1 MKSKMILCGVALT
14 AMLAGCSKPGGNT
27 YSTPSY
33 ETGGAAAD
41 EMLATDPGGEKYKPN
56 AISPVHMVADAPVST
71 FAVDV
76 DTGAYANVRRFLT
89 QGQKPPVDAV
99 RTEEMINYF
108 RYDYPLPT
116 DREAPF
122 SVTTDVAQ
130 SPWNQ
135 DTKILR
141 IGLRGYDLPYSGRP
155 AANLVFLVDV
165 SGSMDEPDKLPLV
178 KSALSTLAD
187 NLGREDRVAIV
198 VYAGAAGVVLDSTS
212 DPAEIKD
219 ALDELSAGGS
229 TAGGEGLQLAYSI
242 AREHFIKGGV
252 NRILVATDGDFN
264 VGITD
269 QAELEKLIEHERDD
283 GITLTTLGFG
293 QGNLND
299 SLMESIADLGNG
311 NYAYIDSAMEAKKVL
326 SEELS
331 STLFTIAKDVKV
343 QVEFNPA
350 YVSQYRL
357 IGYENRAL
365 AEQDFDNDKVDAG
378 DIGAGHQVTAIYEV
392 VPTGTKGWLS
402 DRRYTDNRREATG
415 EAGRRNGVRPPPLQ
429 IARRQHLPPDRA
441 PGGRPLLATRALP
454 QGDMAFAT
462 AVAAFG
468 QKLRGDTRLGDIAY
482 ADIRRLAGNP
492 DGYWRQEFVKLTEL
506 AEARQVPGNRDGTGS
521 AREVRAR
528 HDCHSRERPGK
539 CPTPAAL
546 SRHPNKR
553 LTPREP
559 PPSLAPTPR
568 GSLMK
573 LLLATALAISA
584 APAAAQTAPRPDQ
597 LAFRD
602 LYKELVETD
611 TSVSTG
617 SCTAAARRWPPASR
631 PPAIPTIRSPCSR
644 STASRSTAGSW
655 PGSPAPRPARSR
667 CCCSAISTWS
677 TPAARTGS
685 AIPTRSSRRTAIST
699 AAAPPT

>member
-1 MKSKMILCGVALT
+1 MKSKTILCCVALAAVT
-14 AMLAGCSKPGGNT
+14 AGCSKPGGNN
-27 YSTPSY
+27 YSAPSY
-33 ETGGAAAD
+33 ETSDAAD
-41 EMLATDPGGEKYKPN
+41 SGLTVADASGEKYKPN

-76 DTGAYANVRRFLT
+76 DTAAYANVRRFLT

-108 RYDYPLPT
+108 RYDYPLPS

-141 IGLRGYDLPYSGRP
+141 IGLRGYDLPYARRP

-187 NLGREDRVAIV
+187 NIGREDRVAIV

-212 DPAEIKD
+212 DPSEIKA
-219 ALDELSAGGS
+219 ALDTLSAGGS

-252 NRILVATDGDFN
+252 NRILLATDGDFN

-269 QAELEKLIEHERDD
+269 QKELETLIEHERDD

-299 SLMESIADLGNG
+299 SMMESIADLGNG

-326 SEELS
+326 SEELA

-392 VPTGTKGWLS
+392 VPAGTKGWLS
-402 DRRYTDNRREATG
+402 DRRYTDNRHTAQTSGKQDG
-415 EAGRRNGVRPPPLQ
+415 EMAFVRLRYKLPDGDTSRLIERPVD
-429 IARRQHLPPDRA
+429 ARQ
-441 PGGRPLLATRALP
+441 LATHALP

-468 QKLRGDTRLGDIAY
+468 QKLRGDTRLGDLGY
-482 ADIRRLAGNP
+482 ADIRRLAGNA
-492 DGYWRQEFVKLTEL
+492 DGYWRQEFIKLTEL
-506 AEARQVPGNRDGTGS
+506 AEAGQVP
-521 AREVRAR
+521 A
-528 HDCHSRERPGK
+528 
-539 CPTPAAL
+539 
-546 SRHPNKR
+546 
-553 LTPREP
+553 
-559 PPSLAPTPR
+559 
-568 GSLMK
+568 
-573 LLLATALAISA
+573 
-584 APAAAQTAPRPDQ
+584 
-597 LAFRD
+597 
-602 LYKELVETD
+602 
-611 TSVSTG
+611 
-617 SCTAAARRWPPASR
+617 ASR
-631 PPAIPTIRSPCSR
+631 RGWI
-644 STASRSTAGSW
+644 G
-655 PGSPAPRPARSR
+655 
-667 CCCSAISTWS
+667 
-677 TPAARTGS
+677 
-685 AIPTRSSRRTAIST
+685 
-699 AAAPPT
+699 